1 MSTDPKLIEFVK
13 KNIYS
18 DYNITD
24 LKSNLGRTNKQLIR
38 DSFEMLKS
46 TIKLYD
52 KNVQDSLI
60 IYNTIQFIILLCSKE
75 IFSESEIEIN
85 KERVRRVKKLLLQ
98 YINDNEINAFSYDL
112 LDIITDKVIDSTQLK
127 KLIMALIN
135 RQEDIYIIKRFISL
149 NCTIITDSTELFDF
163 VFNKTIKA
171 LKEDNRDVYY
181 YISLLK
187 LFHNSKINK
196 DNYITRLNK
205 FGKDIITEEIYNI
218 LDGDNIPYNCDKI
231 FDKYGIVKDP
241 AISLIK
247 PKDYLRSNEK
257 IITIDPKNTYLKDDA
272 ISIKEDG
279 NKFIVRIYITN
290 PTGIIRKGSR
300 ADKDACNNFQSM
312 YLPKRKIRMLNEKV
326 EANVSLTKGRPRDVF
341 ILETVINDSG
351 ELIDYYLL
359 KDTVVI
365 SDNLSYKYADKI
377 LQTAKKDDELYFL
390 NKLRDLANALKKNN
404 NKKTEYWKLK
414 DELKENETERT
425 ESELLISEYMILYG
439 RLIAT
444 IAKDEGIPYIYRGKD
459 EEYISTLM
467 KEMGIDIDKR
477 TQKLLSNLYLD
488 SKYSSK
494 PIFHHGLG
502 FECYSHSTDPGRRYV
517 DLYNQYLMNDYYF
530 NRHSKKNFD
539 YDNLDLMIEYFNKRS
554 RELSLMQTEY
564 IKSLYLNK

>member
-52 KNVQDSLI
+52 KSVQDSLI

-163 VFNKTIKA
+163 VFNKTIKS

-218 LDGDNIPYNCDKI
+218 LDGDNIPYNL
-231 FDKYGIVKDP
+231 Y
-241 AISLIK
+241 
-247 PKDYLRSNEK
+247 
-257 IITIDPKNTYLKDDA
+257 
-272 ISIKEDG
+272 
-279 NKFIVRIYITN
+279 
-290 PTGIIRKGSR
+290 
-300 ADKDACNNFQSM
+300 
-312 YLPKRKIRMLNEKV
+312 
-326 EANVSLTKGRPRDVF
+326 
-341 ILETVINDSG
+341 
-351 ELIDYYLL
+351 
-359 KDTVVI
+359 
-365 SDNLSYKYADKI
+365 
-377 LQTAKKDDELYFL
+377 DDE
-390 NKLRDLANALKKNN
+390 
-404 NKKTEYWKLK
+404 
-414 DELKENETERT
+414 EL
-425 ESELLISEYMILYG
+425 
-439 RLIAT
+439 
-444 IAKDEGIPYIYRGKD
+444 
-459 EEYISTLM
+459 
-467 KEMGIDIDKR
+467 
-477 TQKLLSNLYLD
+477 
-488 SKYSSK
+488 
-494 PIFHHGLG
+494 
-502 FECYSHSTDPGRRYV
+502 
-517 DLYNQYLMNDYYF
+517 
-530 NRHSKKNFD
+530 
-539 YDNLDLMIEYFNKRS
+539 
-554 RELSLMQTEY
+554 
-564 IKSLYLNK
+564 